1 MNLDFRLYE
10 GCLKCWLLNCWR
22 QCHAVRYLGRAILQ
36 AVTVEDARG
45 PVFFTESS
53 TWNRVSSVF
62 WRAEILTSYCTAGIR
77 FWARVLFRY
86 LLKDYFLIRAAA
98 SPALTVGH
106 CPSWMQRFDRG
117 LMVEGGPIVKSGTRI
132 FRSVYDAV
140 QIIWSVRPE
149 LQQSTMLSY
158 LLLSL
163 IILSCIFF
171 VFYTLLFQLLL

>member
-1 MNLDFRLYE
+1 
-10 GCLKCWLLNCWR
+10 
-22 QCHAVRYLGRAILQ
+22 
-36 AVTVEDARG
+36 
-45 PVFFTESS
+45 
-53 TWNRVSSVF
+53 
-62 WRAEILTSYCTAGIR
+62 
-77 FWARVLFRY
+77 
-86 LLKDYFLIRAAA
+86 
-98 SPALTVGH
+98 
-106 CPSWMQRFDRG
+106 
-117 LMVEGGPIVKSGTRI
+117 MVEGGPIVKSGTRI